1 MSIGAYVNS
10 YKKNNPELEKYIP
23 LVKTIA
29 EMFGKKCEVL
39 IHDFSNPQHSIAVIE
54 NGHVTGRKIGAP
66 ITDLALSIWKKG
78 GYENKNADR
87 VVNYKTKSKD
97 GKILKSSTV
106 FIRDNQ
112 KKIIGCICIN
122 YDLTEHSMFHK
133 VMDEFCTTVDLDKE
147 KSEKEIETFTS
158 DVNEV
163 LKNIIQ
169 EAIEKIGKPVSLMQ
183 KEDKLMVAKIA
194 DEKGAFLI
202 KGAITQLAKE
212 INVSRFTIYN
222 YLEEIKPSK

>member
-1 MSIGAYVNS
+1 MDS
-10 YKKNNPELEKYIP
+10 YKKNNLELKKYIP

-29 EMFGKKCEVL
+29 EMFGKKCEVVL
-39 IHDFSNPQHSIAVIE
+39 HDFSEPQKSIVAIE
-54 NGHVTGRKIGAP
+54 NGHVTGRKIGDP
-66 ITDLALSIWKKG
+66 ITDFALSLWKKN
-78 GYENKNADR
+78 GYENKKTDR
-87 VVNYKTKSKD
+87 IVNYKTKSKD

-122 YDLTEHSMFHK
+122 YDITIHSMFHK
-133 VMDEFCTTVDLDKE
+133 VMDEFCSAVDLEKG
-147 KSEKEIETFTS
+147 KSEKDIETFTS
-158 DVNEV
+158 DVKEV

-183 KEDKLMVAKIA
+183 KEDKLMVVKIA

-202 KGAITQLAKE
+202 KGAITQIAKE

-222 YLEEIKPSK
+222 YLEEVKANK

>member
-1 MSIGAYVNS
+1 MDSH
-10 YKKNNPELEKYIP
+10 KKNNSALKKYIP
-23 LVKTIA
+23 LIKTIA
-29 EMFGKKCEVL
+29 EMFGKKCEAL
-39 IHDFSNPQHSIAVIE
+39 IHDFSNPQHSIVAIE
-54 NGHVTGRKIGAP
+54 NGQVTGRKIGDP
-66 ITDLALSIWKKG
+66 ITDLALSVWKKNG
-78 GYENKNADR
+78 HEDKKTDR
-87 VVNYKTKSKD
+87 IVNYKTKSKD

-106 FIRDNQ
+106 FIRNNQ

-122 YDLTEHSMFHK
+122 YDITIHSMFHK

-147 KSEKEIETFTS
+147 KSEKGIETFTS

-183 KEDKLMVAKIA
+183 KEDKLRVVKIA
-194 DEKGAFLI
+194 DKKGAFLI
-202 KGAITQLAKE
+202 KEAITQVAKE

-222 YLEEIKPSK
+222 YLKELKSIE

>member
-1 MSIGAYVNS
+1 MSLT
-10 YKKNNPELEKYIP
+10 NNRICSELEKYIP
-23 LVKTIA
+23 LIKTIA
-29 EMFGKKCEVL
+29 EMFGKNCEVVL
-39 IHDFSNPQHSIAVIE
+39 HDFSDPKHSIVAIE
-54 NGHVTGRKIGAP
+54 NGHVTGRKIGDP
-66 ITDLALSIWKKG
+66 ITDLALYIWKKN
-78 GYENKNADR
+78 GYEKEKTDR
-87 VVNYKTKSKD
+87 IVNYKTKSKN

-106 FIRDNQ
+106 FIRNDQ

-122 YDLTEHSMFHK
+122 YNITVYSMFYK
-133 VMDEFCTTVDLDKE
+133 EIDGFCTTVDLDKE
-147 KSEKEIETFTS
+147 KSEKGIETFTS

-169 EAIEKIGKPVSLMQ
+169 EAVEKIGKPIPLMQ

-202 KGAITQLAKE
+202 KGAIAQIAKE

-222 YLEEIKPSK
+222 YLEEIKASK

>member
-1 MSIGAYVNS
+1 MNS
-10 YKKNNPELEKYIP
+10 YKKNNHELEKYIP
-23 LVKTIA
+23 LIKTIA

-39 IHDFSNPQHSIAVIE
+39 IHDFRNPQHSIVAIE
-54 NGHVTGRKIGAP
+54 NGHVTGRKIGDP
-66 ITDLALSIWKKG
+66 ITDLALSVWKKN
-78 GYENKNADR
+78 GYENKKADR
-87 VVNYKTKSKD
+87 IINYKTKSKD

-106 FIRDNQ
+106 FIRNNQ

-122 YDLTEHSMFHK
+122 YDITVHSMFHK
-133 VMDEFCTTVDLDKE
+133 VMDEFCTAVDLDKE
-147 KSEKEIETFTS
+147 KSEKGIETFTS

-222 YLEEIKPSK
+222 YLEEIKASK

>member
-1 MSIGAYVNS
+1 MDS

-23 LVKTIA
+23 FVKTIA

-39 IHDFSNPQHSIAVIE
+39 IHDFSSPQHSIVVIE
-54 NGHVTGRKIGAP
+54 NGHVTGRKIGDP
-66 ITDLALSIWKKG
+66 ITDLALSVWKKN
-78 GYENKNADR
+78 GYKNKNTDR
-87 VVNYKTKSKD
+87 IVNYKTKTKD

-112 KKIIGCICIN
+112 KKITGCICIN

-147 KSEKEIETFTS
+147 KSEKGIENFTS

-169 EAIEKIGKPVSLMQ
+169 EAVEKIGKPISLMQ

-222 YLEEIKPSK
+222 YLEEIKVSK

>member
-1 MSIGAYVNS
+1 MDS
-10 YKKNNPELEKYIP
+10 YKKNNSKLEKYIP

-39 IHDFSNPQHSIAVIE
+39 IHDFNNPQHSIMAIE
-54 NGHVTGRKIGAP
+54 NGHVTGRKIGDP
-66 ITDLALSIWKKG
+66 ITDLALSVWKKN
-78 GYENKNADR
+78 GYENKKTDR
-87 VVNYKTKSKD
+87 IVNYKTKSKD
-97 GKILKSSTV
+97 GKTLKSSSV
-106 FIRDNQ
+106 FIRNNQ

-122 YDLTEHSMFHK
+122 YDITVDLMFHK

-147 KSEKEIETFTS
+147 KPEKGIETFTS

-169 EAIEKIGKPVSLMQ
+169 EAIEKTGKPIPLMQ
-183 KEDKLMVAKIA
+183 KEDKLIVAKIV

-222 YLEEIKPSK
+222 YLEEIKTSK